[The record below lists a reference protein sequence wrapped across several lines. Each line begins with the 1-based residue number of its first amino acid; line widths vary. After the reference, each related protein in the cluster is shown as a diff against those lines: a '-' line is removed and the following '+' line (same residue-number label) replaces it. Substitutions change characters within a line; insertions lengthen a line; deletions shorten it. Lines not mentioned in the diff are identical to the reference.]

1 MTLSSTRLLARLGS
15 AASLALMLPSPA
27 PATDVTMTF
36 DADNFDAPLVIDNQY
51 FPQVAGAEFFFKA
64 ETPDGCEWSHVRV
77 GPNDAPDEHPT
88 KDITIGGDTLTVR
101 TVADFEYEDEECDGP
116 DPDELVEK
124 TFDWYGQD
132 DFDNVWYFGE
142 DTQNCDLVNGQ
153 VECNP
158 GGGAWEAGV
167 GGALPGII
175 MLGDPDSGERYRQE
189 FAEGVA
195 EDWAMVMNLNRR
207 PVLRDDDAFPPGTWT
222 KCLVTKEWSGL
233 SPGSVEQKTYCP
245 AADGL
250 VLVQEHSGR
259 LVRFERVDLGAA
271 AAKNET
277 DAFTFRIPPKN

>member
-1 MTLSSTRLLARLGS
+1 MAMTSTTTRLISLFGTAAALA
-15 AASLALMLPSPA
+15 MFPA
-27 PATDVTMTF
+27 TTSSATDVTMTF
-36 DADNFDAPLVIDNQY
+36 DADNFDAPLEIDNQY

-88 KDITIGGDTLTVR
+88 KNITIGGDTLTVR
-101 TVADFEYEDEECDGP
+101 TVADFEYEDEACDGP

-153 VECNP
+153 IQCNP

-195 EDWAMVMNLNRR
+195 EDWAKVMNVNGH
-207 PVLRDDDAFPPGTWT
+207 PVLRLEDAFSGELGD
-222 KCLVTKEWSGL
+222 CLVTKEWNDLSSG
-233 SPGSVEQKTYCP
+233 SIEQKTYCP
-245 AADGL
+245 EADGL
-250 VLVQEHSGR
+250 VLVEEHSGK
-259 LVRFERVDLGAA
+259 LVRFELVEPAA
-271 AAKNET
+271 SASN
-277 DAFTFRIPPKN
+277 DAFTFRTVPKHR